1 MFYTLHRK
9 WIVLDNWP
17 YYTFRADNSQ
27 PKVFINDLLHNR
39 LPSPH
44 FTKLSWLCIIRI
56 LFQFPILSLYLS
68 KLLERVQTMLFFNFI
83 TLEKKKKFHINV
95 SFFSILSLSQ
105 KNSKTEKVSA
115 TSWRSGLT
123 AHVDGKRKWW
133 PQQTPPPIN
142 TEMRPSPLS
151 PRLRCAW
158 GCITTKE
165 TGPSARWLLCS
176 LQKEVRARCVQ
187 GSDWWDL
194 LLSYITSI
202 TCGSTVQT

>member
-1 MFYTLHRK
+1 
-9 WIVLDNWP
+9 
-17 YYTFRADNSQ
+17 
-27 PKVFINDLLHNR
+27 
-39 LPSPH
+39 
-44 FTKLSWLCIIRI
+44 
-56 LFQFPILSLYLS
+56 
-68 KLLERVQTMLFFNFI
+68 MLFFNFYHPA
-83 TLEKKKKFHINV
+83 KKKNIYSRAHINV

-115 TSWRSGLT
+115 TSWRSGPT

-142 TEMRPSPLS
+142 TETRPSPLS
-151 PRLRCAW
+151 PRLRCVW

-165 TGPSARWLLCS
+165 TGPSAGWLLCS
-176 LQKEVRARCVQ
+176 LQKEVRVRCAQ

-202 TCGSTVQT
+202 MCGSTVQTEFLELWSTSHDS